1 LQIFESSRDT
11 ESTHIANIFLVLN
24 TFFIHNSF
32 VRDKRAKFVE
42 LANKRVTKTIRDLK
56 LIGNLS
62 NKAAYDFT
70 EDDAKKIVRAL
81 QKEVDSIRARFA
93 DNGGSTSLD
102 FSL

>member
-1 LQIFESSRDT
+1 M
-11 ESTHIANIFLVLN
+11 HIDNICLAWITL
-24 TFFIHNSF
+24 FIHNSS
-32 VRDKRAKFVE
+32 VRDKRAKFIE

-62 NKAAYDFT
+62 NRAAYDFT
-70 EDDAKKIVRAL
+70 EEDAKKIVRAL
-81 QKEVDSIRARFA
+81 QKEVDSIRSRFA

>member
-1 LQIFESSRDT
+1 MLFC
-11 ESTHIANIFLVLN
+11 
-24 TFFIHNSF
+24 IHNHY

-42 LANKRVTKTIRDLK
+42 LANKRVTKCIRELK
-56 LIGNLS
+56 LVGNLS

-70 EDDAKKIVRAL
+70 DEDAKKIVKAL

-93 DNGGSTSLD
+93 DISGTSNLD